1 MRRVA
6 LNALLLVVMLVLL
19 AANGALRSET
29 GRRNF
34 EFFPDMARSA
44 AAESYSA
51 NALFADGMAMR
62 RPVRGTV
69 VRGFLPL
76 GYGPG
81 KEEAVRAGMEL
92 TNPVKA
98 DAAAL
103 ARGAA
108 IYATFCQV
116 CHGPEGLGDGAV
128 SKRGFPTPPSL
139 LAENALGLPDGRI
152 FHIVTYGQNNMPSYG
167 GQIAREDR
175 WKAVLHVREL
185 QKRSPFSVPRS
196 PRQPAASA
204 QNGGSPTP
212 GVRRGADAKTT
223 TAENGERR
231 TPSGER
237 RTENPS

>member
-1 MRRVA
+1 MRRTA
-6 LNALLLVVMLVLL
+6 LNAFLLVVMVALL
-19 AANGALRSET
+19 AANSALRSET

-34 EFFPDMARSA
+34 EVFPNMARSA
-44 AAESYSA
+44 ASESYAA

-62 RPVRGTV
+62 KPVPGTV

-81 KEEAVRAGMEL
+81 TDEAVRAGKEL
-92 TNPVKA
+92 ANPVKA

-108 IYATFCQV
+108 IYATYCQV
-116 CHGPEGLGDGAV
+116 CHGPEGLGDGTV

-152 FHIVTYGQNNMPSYG
+152 FHIITHGQNNMPPYAA
-167 GQIAREDR
+167 QISREDR
-175 WKAVLHVREL
+175 WRAVLHVREL
-185 QKRSPFSVPRS
+185 QKRSPFSVLRP
-196 PRQPAASA
+196 PLHPAASA
-204 QNGGSPTP
+204 QNDPNTVTDPSKVANET
-212 GVRRGADAKTT
+212 KTA
-223 TAENGERR
+223 AEN
-231 TPSGER
+231 GER